1 MDAGSVGWAGI
12 WVAHAVIFISRY
24 FSRKFFCYGKDPV
37 PAKHAKRR
45 ESLKKGRWC
54 LLFVYFSRC
63 LACFAGLF
71 H

>member
-24 FSRKFFCYGKDPV
+24 FSRKFFLLRKGSS
-37 PAKHAKRR
+37 AR
-45 ESLKKGRWC
+45 ETREKTRKFEEREMVSPFC
-54 LLFVYFSRC
+54 LFSRC